1 LVGRVPESIASVS
14 LVTLVRSTTGSY
26 ASAGIAAA
34 GYALGSAMGAPVAGR
49 GLDRV
54 CARRLLIGMAGVFA
68 TALVAIALTAGTVPQ
83 ALTVGLA
90 TAAGL
95 ARPPLDAAMRA
106 LWPRLVSRKAM
117 HAAYSLDATLQE
129 LIWIAGPLLLSALL
143 LLGGPALALLAC
155 AALGLAGTAVYA
167 TSSGASFPTRS
178 ERQRDRATLRSTR
191 FSSLLAA
198 SALYG
203 IAVGILTVTLI
214 AFCSQRHARAEVG
227 LLIAI
232 WGVGSIVGGVA
243 YGTVRWKAPP
253 ARRALLLLAALA
265 ALLALLATAPNLA
278 VLALLMLLLGLPL
291 SPWLGTL
298 NEAVQALVPQGR
310 TGEAFTWTFA
320 VITAGIG
327 IGNALG
333 GPINQTLTT
342 RGGFLAAAAVGAA
355 GVALALATL
364 ALARRPGQARLR
376 LRPRGVTG
384 QAGTHSGRLTP
395 TSSRWARRS
404 NGSS

>member
-1 LVGRVPESIASVS
+1 
-14 LVTLVRSTTGSY
+14 
-26 ASAGIAAA
+26 
-34 GYALGSAMGAPVAGR
+34 
-49 GLDRV
+49 
-54 CARRLLIGMAGVFA
+54 
-68 TALVAIALTAGTVPQ
+68 
-83 ALTVGLA
+83 
-90 TAAGL
+90 
-95 ARPPLDAAMRA
+95 
-106 LWPRLVSRKAM
+106 
-117 HAAYSLDATLQE
+117 
-129 LIWIAGPLLLSALL
+129 
-143 LLGGPALALLAC
+143 
-155 AALGLAGTAVYA
+155 
-167 TSSGASFPTRS
+167 
-178 ERQRDRATLRSTR
+178 
-191 FSSLLAA
+191 
-198 SALYG
+198 
-203 IAVGILTVTLI
+203 
-214 AFCSQRHARAEVG
+214 
-227 LLIAI
+227 
-232 WGVGSIVGGVA
+232 
-243 YGTVRWKAPP
+243 
-253 ARRALLLLAALA
+253 RRALLLLAALA